1 MIHKRIIIKSNNT
14 KDGNN
19 SENNVNFELE
29 QNEFRDKLLS
39 GLALSYQRL
48 LEFKKLKKSPLVI
61 MKDGKIT
68 YVIIE

>member
-29 QNEFRDKLLS
+29 QNEFRDKLLA
-39 GLALSYQRL
+39 GLALSYQR
-48 LEFKKLKKSPLVI
+48 
-61 MKDGKIT
+61 
-68 YVIIE
+68 